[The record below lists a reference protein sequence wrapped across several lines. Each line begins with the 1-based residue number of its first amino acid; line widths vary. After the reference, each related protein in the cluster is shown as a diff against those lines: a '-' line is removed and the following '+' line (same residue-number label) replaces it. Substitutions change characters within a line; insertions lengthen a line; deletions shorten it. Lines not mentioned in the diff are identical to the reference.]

1 MSFQQGLSGLN
12 SSSKALD
19 VISNNVANTSTV
31 GFKQGTAQFSD
42 VYAASLTG
50 SVSNLQVGLGSTVTA
65 VRQAFSQ
72 GNLTTT
78 NNPLDMA
85 VNGNGFF
92 IIERIDGTPA
102 YSRNG
107 QFDVD
112 KDGYIVTSVG
122 ERLMGY
128 QSSTDAAGIPT
139 SGGTPVALNIPQGG
153 IEPRT
158 TGAIDGVHVAANLDS
173 REISPADGTPPYL
186 TLDIN
191 NPLTYNST
199 TSLKVFDSLGNDHTL
214 TLYFVKDAATTP
226 PTNAWTVYGSLD
238 GEDPLP
244 ANQMAL
250 TFDANGLPPTTAVL
264 NFSSPVT
271 SGATSPFAFP
281 IDLSRTTQ
289 FGSAFAVTELTQDGY
304 APGEV
309 AGLSVSRDGLIE
321 GRYTNG
327 QTKVLGQVVLAT
339 FRNPNGLTSLG
350 NNLWAASPG
359 SGAPI
364 PGKPGAG
371 LNGVISSGM
380 VEESN
385 VELTQELVQMI
396 IQQRNYQ
403 ANAQSIKT
411 QDSILQT
418 LVNLR

>member
-31 GFKQGTAQFSD
+31 GFKQGTAQFAD

-50 SVSNLQVGLGSTVTA
+50 SVSNLQVGLGSTVNA

-72 GNLTTT
+72 GNLTST

-85 VNGNGFF
+85 INGNGFF
-92 IIERIDGTPA
+92 VVERLDGSSA

-107 QFDVD
+107 QFDID
-112 KDGYIVTSVG
+112 KDGYIVTTVG

-128 QSSTDAAGIPT
+128 QSTDAAGIPT

-153 IEPRT
+153 IEPRA
-158 TGAIDGVHVAANLDS
+158 TGAIDGVHVSANLDS
-173 REISPADGTPPYL
+173 REPSPADGTPPYP

-191 NPLTYNST
+191 NPSTYNST

-214 TLYFVKDAATTP
+214 TLYFVKSPSSAPA
-226 PTNAWTVYGSLD
+226 NSWVAYGSLD
-238 GEDPLP
+238 GEVPS
-244 ANQMAL
+244 ATNQVSM
-250 TFDANGLPPTTAVL
+250 TFNEFGLPPATTVL

-271 SGATSPFAFP
+271 TGATSPFAFS
-281 IDLSRTTQ
+281 IDMSRSTQ
-289 FGSAFAVTELTQDGY
+289 FGSSFAVTELTQDGY

-309 AGLSVSRDGLIE
+309 AGLSVSRDGLVE

-350 NNLWAASPG
+350 NNLWAASPA

-364 PGKPGAG
+364 PGKPGSG
-371 LNGVISSGM
+371 LNGIISSGM